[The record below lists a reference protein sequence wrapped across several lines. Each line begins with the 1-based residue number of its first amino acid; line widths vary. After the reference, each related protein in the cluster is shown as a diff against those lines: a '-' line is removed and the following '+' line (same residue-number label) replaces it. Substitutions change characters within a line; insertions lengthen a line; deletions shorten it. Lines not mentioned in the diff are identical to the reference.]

1 MTALGLCCGS
11 SFLWLQQ
18 TDFSGG
24 AKDVECIGSV
34 AEVYGLGNQGNPSLL
49 NFWLT
54 GKTKRP
60 SFLES
65 LSWMVILEKVAT
77 KRRNYMIK
85 SHSPF
90 SQGKKKCL
98 NVAVHLNT
106 AKLSVTNPLQ
116 DFLYTHTLPNTHICI
131 CAFLIPDRLCL
142 HLGIFSWSSVSLG
155 SARTVVK
162 LISGQA

>member
-1 MTALGLCCGS
+1 MDREACCAAIHGVSKSRTQLSELNWTELELLFKNFLKFIFLFLTALGLCCGS

-24 AKDVECIGSV
+24 AKDIECIGSV
-34 AEVYGLGNQGNPSLL
+34 AEVYGLGNQGSPSLL

-90 SQGKKKCL
+90 SQGKKMLERC
-98 NVAVHLNT
+98 
-106 AKLSVTNPLQ
+106 SVPKYSKT
-116 DFLYTHTLPNTHICI
+116 
-131 CAFLIPDRLCL
+131 
-142 HLGIFSWSSVSLG
+142 FSD
-155 SARTVVK
+155 
-162 LISGQA
+162 